1 MIVRQLR
8 AAAIAALILTAA
20 CRPAEK
26 SAQDARA
33 DAANRVTTRP
43 VLLYFEGADG
53 LLAPERREM
62 PLPQTDAAAIHP
74 LLAALLAGPKTAGL
88 PKPLPDG
95 TIVRGAFVL
104 PEGTAIVDLGGRTIQ
119 EGWQTGS
126 HDELMAA
133 YAIVQTAVVNL
144 PSVKRVHILVGGELA
159 ETLAGHID
167 LSKPLE
173 PIPDL
178 LTPRPPAARPPA
190 APAGEAAAAPQTS

>member
-20 CRPAEK
+20 CRPDEK
-26 SAQDARA
+26 SAQDRRA

-43 VLLYFEGADG
+43 VLLYFEGRDG

-62 PLPQTDAAAIHP
+62 PLPQADAAAIRP

-95 TIVRGAFVL
+95 TILRGAFVL
-104 PEGTAIVDLGGRTIQ
+104 PEGTAIVDLGGRALQ
-119 EGWQTGS
+119 QGWQTGS

-144 PSVKRVHILVGGELA
+144 PSVKRVQILVGGEVA
-159 ETLAGHID
+159 ETLAGHLD
-167 LSKPLE
+167 LTRPLR

-178 LTPRPPAARPPA
+178 LTPRPPAARPPG
-190 APAGEAAAAPQTS
+190 APAPAAAATPQKS